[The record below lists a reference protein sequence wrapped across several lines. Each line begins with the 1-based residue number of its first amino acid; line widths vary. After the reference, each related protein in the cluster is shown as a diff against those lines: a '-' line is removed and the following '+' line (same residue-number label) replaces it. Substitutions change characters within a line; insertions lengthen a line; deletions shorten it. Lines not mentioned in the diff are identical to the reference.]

1 VALTDP
7 ATVVLSPW
15 EAAAREFEPKQLAP
29 RRWATPGMMAQALER
44 GTRQTPALE
53 AIDRELVDVAD
64 GRTERLQIFMAPQ
77 EGKSRRVSCWYPL
90 WRLAEDPTLRIAIVS
105 YSAKK
110 ALRWGRWL
118 RRHIRDHPEL
128 GIGLMRDSR
137 AADMFE
143 TTAGGQVLCVGIDG
157 GITGEPVDEL
167 IIDDPVRGRAEAES
181 ATYRDAAW
189 DWWESNG
196 ATRLSSRGRVIL
208 MMTRWHADD
217 LAGRLMANEPGE
229 WRVLRIPAI
238 RQEQIDVR
246 GSDGASAYDPSGELI
261 SVQGR
266 RPGHFHA
273 LKAKRSAYVWR
284 SIYDQDPTSAEGN
297 LFRRPDFRYWHPM
310 PADPSRHG
318 PTAGRRVDLAGRTVM
333 LDDCWRFVTVD
344 LAASKKTS
352 ADWTVAAVWAIT
364 PDGDLVLLDRARA
377 RLEEGGHFGLVGPC
391 CDRWAAPDVFVE
403 RGFIGTTLVI
413 DATRA
418 GLRVQ
423 PVDPDTDKVT
433 RALPA
438 THRVTA
444 HRAWFPAGV
453 DWLDEWCDELAEFP
467 TGAHDDQVDCF
478 AYAARITS
486 AHWLP
491 AEAAEQTLA
500 ARQHTD
506 AVGPVADAYAAATG
520 HSPNGINFETVA
532 Y

>member
-1 VALTDP
+1 VT
-7 ATVVLSPW
+7 VLSPW
-15 EAAAREFEPKQLAP
+15 EAAARQFDPPKQTGRGWPSPL
-29 RRWATPGMMAQALER
+29 TMARELDPAVR
-44 GTRQTPALE
+44 TTPAIE
-53 AIDRELVDVAD
+53 AIDQHLVALAD
-64 GRTERLQIFMAPQ
+64 GAIERLMVFVPPQ
-77 EGKSRRVSCWYPL
+77 EGKSTLCSKWYPL

-105 YSAKK
+105 YSLTK
-110 ALRWGRWL
+110 AARWGRWL
-118 RRHIRDHPEL
+118 RRMIRAHPEL
-128 GIGLMRDSR
+128 GVTLMQDSR
-137 AADMFE
+137 AADRFE
-143 TTAGGQVLCVGIDG
+143 TTAGGMVICVGIEG
-157 GITGEPVDEL
+157 GITGEPVDEMV
-167 IIDDPVRGRAEAES
+167 IDDPVRGRAEAES
-181 ATYRDAAW
+181 ATYREQAW
-189 DWWESNG
+189 EWWESNG
-196 ATRLSSRGRVIL
+196 STRASARFRVLL

-217 LAGRLMANEPGE
+217 LAGQLQRKEPGE
-229 WRVLRIPAI
+229 WQVLHIPAI
-238 RQEQIDVR
+238 RRDSIDVR

-297 LFRRPDFRYWHPM
+297 LFRRPDFRYWRPM

-491 AEAAEQTLA
+491 VESAEAVMARRVLA
-500 ARQHTD
+500 QEA
-506 AVGPVADAYAAATG
+506 GPVADAYAAATG
-520 HSPNGINFETVA
+520 HSPNGVNFETVA